1 MDQQLLDQLKA
12 EYHALLEQGRLSDAL
27 LLIRQAA
34 HWADEE
40 SQILA
45 ERIYLHGAYGHLRQD
60 PAGYEYAML
69 AAMNGDVTSMY
80 DLAYLYREGKGTV
93 HDAAKAFYWLSKA
106 ADAGDAKAMDELGLC
121 YLQAR
126 GVERDL
132 NQAAALFEKAREAA
146 GQDADL
152 LKSVDKHLFMAQKM
166 IEKEIN
172 KKAED

>member
-1 MDQQLLDQLKA
+1 MDQQLLDQLKT

-27 LLIRQAA
+27 PLIRQAA

-45 ERIYLHGAYGHLRQD
+45 ERIYLHNAYGHLRQD
-60 PAGYEYAML
+60 LAGYEYAML

-80 DLAYLYREGKGTV
+80 DLAFLYRDGKGTV
-93 HDAAKAFYWLSKA
+93 HDAAKAFYWLTKA
-106 ADAGDAKAMDELGLC
+106 ANAGDARAMDELGLC

-126 GVERDL
+126 GVARDL
-132 NQAAALFEKAREAA
+132 DQAVSLFEKAREA
-146 GQDADL
+146 GSQDADL
-152 LKSVDKHLFMAQKM
+152 LQSANRHLFMAQKM
-166 IEKEIN
+166 IEKEKN